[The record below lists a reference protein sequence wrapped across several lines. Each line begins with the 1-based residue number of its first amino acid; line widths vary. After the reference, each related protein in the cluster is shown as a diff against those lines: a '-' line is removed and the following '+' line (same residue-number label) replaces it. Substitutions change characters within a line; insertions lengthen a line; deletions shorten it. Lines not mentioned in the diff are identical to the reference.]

1 MPTALIRFVRIV
13 DRLNYGVGRFA
24 MYLLFVLMG
33 VLLWSSI
40 TKAAG
45 SPANWTLE
53 IAQFVMVGYYIL
65 GGPWSMQ
72 EGSHV
77 RMDLLYANWSARTRA
92 WWDAFTV
99 LALIFY
105 LCVLLWGAWDST
117 VYSLGLK
124 YKPIEVSW
132 LPFDI
137 PWARTGFMER
147 APTAFRPYLWPVK
160 VVMCIGFVLMILQA
174 LSCLI
179 RDIATIR
186 GEAIE

>member
-1 MPTALIRFVRIV
+1 MHPSLVAYVRIV
-13 DRLNYGVGRFA
+13 DRMNYGIGRFA

-33 VLLWSSI
+33 ILLWSSI
-40 TKAAG
+40 TKVAG

-65 GGPWSMQ
+65 GGAWSMQ

-77 RMDLLYANWSARTRA
+77 RMDLLYADWSITRKA

-99 LALIFY
+99 FAVIFY
-105 LCVLLWGAWDST
+105 LCVMLWGAWDST

-124 YKPIEVSW
+124 YAPIDVAW

-137 PWARTGFMER
+137 PWAKTGFMER

-160 VVMCIGFVLMILQA
+160 AVMCVGFFLMLLQA
-174 LSCLI
+174 ISCLI
-179 RDIATIR
+179 RDIATMR
-186 GEAIE
+186 GKVI